1 MPDGLSV
8 SVLPESSF
16 DGLSVSVLPES
27 SDPLS
32 VLPES
37 SLDGTSVPDGLS
49 VSFFGV
55 SGFVGVA
62 FCLTG
67 VHCATTVTSEPL
79 SSTLSPDSTLSPSIV
94 QPSNSY
100 PSRVGTVSVTSAGRS
115 ESPYSPSP
123 PFMS

>member
-16 DGLSVSVLPES
+16 DGLSVSVLPESLEPLSVLPESPLDGVSDGLSVFVLPES

-62 FCLTG
+62 SCLTG
-67 VHCATTVTSEPL
+67 VHCATAVASEPL
-79 SSTLSPDSTLSPSIV
+79 SSMDSPESTLTPSMV
-94 QPSNSY
+94 QPSNS
-100 PSRVGTVSVTSAGRS
+100 
-115 ESPYSPSP
+115 
-123 PFMS
+123 